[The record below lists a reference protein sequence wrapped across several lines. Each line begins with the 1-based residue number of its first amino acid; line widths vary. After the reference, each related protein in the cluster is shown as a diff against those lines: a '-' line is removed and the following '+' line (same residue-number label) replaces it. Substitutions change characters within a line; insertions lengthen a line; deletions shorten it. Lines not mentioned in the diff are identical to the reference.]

1 MRLLPGGGMQIGLT
15 RRGAALFRARSDWRT
30 ALPHLGLTLE
40 GMRELQHAEIVAMAT
55 DDLQADRQAV
65 GREAGRHGD
74 RRMAGDSDVVAALH
88 PVEIVAQPGA
98 GNFAR
103 PLYID
108 RVGRELVDRAD
119 EEVVPVEESAHAV
132 EELRAQLRGARH
144 LFGLE
149 AQTLLDVPLHR
160 VLQVIAPRAIKLAVG
175 LQEA

>member
-1 MRLLPGGGMQIGLT
+1 MRLLPGGGMTIGLT
-15 RRGAALFRARSDWRT
+15 RRGADLFRARSDWRT

-55 DDLQADRQAV
+55 ADRQAV

-103 PLYID
+103 PLDID
-108 RVGRELVDRAD
+108 R
-119 EEVVPVEESAHAV
+119 
-132 EELRAQLRGARH
+132 
-144 LFGLE
+144 
-149 AQTLLDVPLHR
+149 
-160 VLQVIAPRAIKLAVG
+160 
-175 LQEA
+175 